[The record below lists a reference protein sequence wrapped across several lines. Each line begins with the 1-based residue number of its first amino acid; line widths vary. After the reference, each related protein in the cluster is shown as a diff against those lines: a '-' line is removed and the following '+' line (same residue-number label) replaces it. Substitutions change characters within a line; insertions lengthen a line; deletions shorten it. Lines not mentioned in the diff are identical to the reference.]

1 MLSNIIQCSAKTF
14 NLVGIKAASCY
25 ILNFQERRVA
35 YRSRSQSFHWD
46 KLAATCGY
54 GCGVVK
60 LASYR
65 SEKSSREC
73 CQSEHRNGKKVS
85 NKEIKCLQKFF
96 FSCTISLQTWDELR
110 NAHIFFH
117 ISIFITKI
125 VQWYIYSTVWMF
137 WEWFYFFLSIEIQF
151 YLLANMKILYHFAH
165 FQEIRSPR
173 FFHIHAQLPFCSN
186 SSEKVS
192 KNEGI
197 SIVWYVFLPSTYFYI
212 ESHEDWPLK
221 ISSCCT
227 YEFFEPSF
235 LSRIFI

>member
-1 MLSNIIQCSAKTF
+1 MSAK
-14 NLVGIKAASCY
+14 V
-25 ILNFQERRVA
+25 
-35 YRSRSQSFHWD
+35 
-46 KLAATCGY
+46 
-54 GCGVVK
+54 
-60 LASYR
+60 
-65 SEKSSREC
+65 
-73 CQSEHRNGKKVS
+73 
-85 NKEIKCLQKFF
+85 F

-212 ESHEDWPLK
+212 ESHEDWPLN

-227 YEFFEPSF
+227 
-235 LSRIFI
+235 